1 MTTARTSKQPYI
13 IQGTGMRSVPGS
25 PPASFDLL
33 VWLDPLGD
41 LQEQAAIAACSKG
54 YWSARFTS
62 ISPQDTPH
70 DN

>member
-33 VWLDPLGD
+33 VWLDPQGD
-41 LQEQAAIAACSKG
+41 LQEQAMNAACSMG
-54 YWSARFTS
+54 YWDARVS
-62 ISPQDTPH
+62 VIIKRD
-70 DN
+70 